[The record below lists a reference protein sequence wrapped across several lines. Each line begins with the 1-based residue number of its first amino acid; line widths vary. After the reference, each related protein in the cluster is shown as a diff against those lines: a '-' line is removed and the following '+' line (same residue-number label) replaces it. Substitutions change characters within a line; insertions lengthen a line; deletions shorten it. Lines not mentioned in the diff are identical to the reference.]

1 MYQIHRRRGNGVRE
15 RKGEKE
21 REAETEHKSRHKT
34 ASALRGT

>member
-1 MYQIHRRRGNGVRE
+1 MYQIRRRRGNGVRE